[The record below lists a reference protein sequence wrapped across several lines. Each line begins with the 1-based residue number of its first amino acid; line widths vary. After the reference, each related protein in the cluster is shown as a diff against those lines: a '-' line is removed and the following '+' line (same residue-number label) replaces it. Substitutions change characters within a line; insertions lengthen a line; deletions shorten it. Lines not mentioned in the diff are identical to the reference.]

1 VLLGLNKM
9 ITNLLPVSY
18 FSDLSDLSDLE
29 EIDEDVKMSPEQEGK
44 ITATTEDQ
52 SGKLRIYLIF
62 FHTSYFRIFYCC
74 H

>member
-1 VLLGLNKM
+1 MKKPSPDNVTKHQDETGPPSNNVQPSLES
-9 ITNLLPVSY
+9 PP
-18 FSDLSDLSDLE
+18 DDLE
-29 EIDEDVKMSPEQEGK
+29 EVDQEGK
-44 ITATTEDQ
+44 ITATTQDQ